1 MVARRRML
9 ALVLLALMVAGG
21 CGQKADL
28 YLPDED
34 GEEQSS

>member
-1 MVARRRML
+1 MGTGCRWA
-9 ALVLLALMVAGG
+9 ALVLVLVLAGA

-34 GEEQSS
+34 GEEQPS